1 MNCTKLLEPPY
12 KMLRTASKF
21 SISVIEYILFE
32 SIRISVK
39 LCDDNDNIVDTKI
52 YLLDG
57 ENYTKWETQYNGSDT
72 YIINYIKEYLYEST
86 I

>member
-1 MNCTKLLEPPY
+1 MLL
-12 KMLRTASKF
+12 R
-21 SISVIEYILFE
+21 
-32 SIRISVK
+32 R

-72 YIINYIKEYLYEST
+72 YIINYIKECLDEYEST

>member
-1 MNCTKLLEPPY
+1 MNCTKSLEPPY

-21 SISVIEYILFE
+21 SISVIEYILFD

-39 LCDDNDNIVDTKI
+39 LCDDNNNIVDTKI

-72 YIINYIKEYLYEST
+72 YIINYIKECLYEST

>member
-1 MNCTKLLEPPY
+1 MNCLEIPYKKLL
-12 KMLRTASKF
+12 TASKF
-21 SISVIEYILFE
+21 AISVVEYILFD

-39 LCDDNDNIVDTKI
+39 LWDDNNNIVDTKI

-72 YIINYIKEYLYEST
+72 YIINYIKECLYEYEST